1 MGGVYREIV
10 PRERIV
16 CTELFDEAWYPG
28 EAQLTMN
35 LVEKDGRTVMT
46 TTILYVSQEARD
58 GVLKSGMESGVAVS
72 YDRLAELLGAGGL
85 EDVAE

>member
-1 MGGVYREIV
+1 
-10 PRERIV
+10 
-16 CTELFDEAWYPG
+16 
-28 EAQLTMN
+28 
-35 LVEKDGRTVMT
+35 MT
-46 TTILYVSQEARD
+46 TTFLYVSQEARD